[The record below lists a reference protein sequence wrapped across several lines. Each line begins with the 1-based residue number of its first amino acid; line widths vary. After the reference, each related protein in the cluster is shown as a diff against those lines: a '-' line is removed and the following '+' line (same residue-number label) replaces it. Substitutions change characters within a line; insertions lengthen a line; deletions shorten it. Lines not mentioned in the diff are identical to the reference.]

1 MDVKSSVDD
10 SRAWHEAK
18 VKAEQELASSR
29 SRIAGLTAEL
39 EGVINSLA
47 GEKESAAVLRG
58 EIAELKSRLEK
69 VDAEAEDQS
78 KADEG

>member
-1 MDVKSSVDD
+1 MDD

-18 VKAEQELASSR
+18 IRGEQESAASR

-39 EGVINSLA
+39 EGVNDSLA
-47 GEKESAAVLRG
+47 GEQESAAVLRG